1 VSEEFCV
8 EHGTEWMRRK
18 FGAPVAYCAICDE
31 LTRLRAR
38 AEKAER
44 QAAGQ
49 CDGCGEQLGD
59 AFCTCCVAKRCE
71 QAEQERDA
79 ALAQVEAMKGAIEAL
94 IKRTPFQPAVGG
106 ISLLLSFEQMNELRV
121 LLTKTQDRG

>member
-1 VSEEFCV
+1 MSDPDWYV
-8 EHGTEWMRRK
+8 MK
-18 FGAPVAYCAICDE
+18 
-31 LTRLRAR
+31 AR

-44 QAAGQ
+44 
-49 CDGCGEQLGD
+49 
-59 AFCTCCVAKRCE
+59 
-71 QAEQERDA
+71 ERDA